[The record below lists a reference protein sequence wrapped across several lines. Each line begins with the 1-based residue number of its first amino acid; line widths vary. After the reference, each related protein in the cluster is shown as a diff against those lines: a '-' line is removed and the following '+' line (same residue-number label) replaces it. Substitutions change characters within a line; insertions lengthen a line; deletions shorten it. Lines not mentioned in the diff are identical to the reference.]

1 MQHRI
6 RNGALAFA
14 GALLL
19 LTTGA
24 QSQDRERP
32 PHDRGHRGP
41 PPGALEACEEMSE
54 GDLCAVDTPDGTH
67 EGTCRVVPEGDL
79 ACVPN
84 GMRPP
89 PR

>member
-1 MQHRI
+1 MKHRNH
-6 RNGALAFA
+6 NGALVFA

-19 LTTGA
+19 ITSVA
-24 QSQDRERP
+24 QSQDRDRP
-32 PHDRGHRGP
+32 PHGGDRRGP
-41 PPGALEACEEMSE
+41 PPGAIEACEEMSE
-54 GDLCAVDTPDGTH
+54 GDLCAMDTPHGTH
-67 EGTCRVVPEGDL
+67 EGTCRIVPEGDL